1 MYDIDSYAYDAVENC
16 LENSY
21 YYRARYYDSS
31 VGRFISEDPIRFN
44 SNTVNF
50 YAYVENNPINAID
63 PEGERTQVCCRRL
76 RGILGLISGQQHCYI
91 DVQNDGHHYIFGLH
105 KDKKLGGILRGGDA
119 DLPYPPGLGPD
130 PSDTVKHP
138 DKQCSDVTDAT
149 PCKERYLIEHALNPI
164 NCRGCGHNYR
174 LLGTQQQHVCIRH
187 AQGIWHDSTTRI
199 ESAGIYQALMPS
211 GGGNHAHEVGCKHI
225 GSFHQLLCGVSKQ
238 HA

>member
-1 MYDIDSYAYDAVENC
+1 MTQAGMPTTRAQ
-16 LENSY
+16 
-21 YYRARYYDSS
+21 YYRARYYDAS
-31 VGRFISEDPIRFN
+31 VGRFLSEDPIRFN

-130 PSDTVKHP
+130 PSDAVKHP

-164 NCRGCGHNYR
+164 NCRGCGHNYH
-174 LLGTQQQHVCIRH
+174 LLGPNSNTYVS
-187 AQGIWHDSTTRI
+187 DTLN
-199 ESAGIYQALMPS
+199 EAGMTPPPEKRAPGYNM
-211 GGGNHAHEVGCKHI
+211 H
-225 GSFHQLLCGVSKQ
+225 
-238 HA
+238 